1 MAITAKRF
9 IVLGIDCAACATT
22 IEKALRKMDGVKRA
36 DMSYVKGT
44 LEVEFE
50 GGKEAEK
57 NILAKVWMLGY
68 KIA

>member
-1 MAITAKRF
+1 MPITAKRF
-9 IVLGIDCAACATT
+9 IVLGIDCGSCATT

-36 DMSYVKGT
+36 DLNYNT
-44 LEVEFE
+44 ARLEVEFE

-57 NILAKVWMLGY
+57 RIISRVRVLGY